1 MLKPFIIGFT
11 IPLLLIAILVLRERE
26 AKPLPTIATTQ
37 PCQHPD
43 FETGCRLIEIMQQ
56 SQARK
61 DFIQSLPKGQ
71 SCSI

>member
-26 AKPLPTIATTQ
+26 AKPLPTIAPTE
-37 PCQHPD
+37 PCQYPE
-43 FETGCRLIEIMQQ
+43 FGGCKLIEIMQQ
-56 SQARK
+56 SKNRK

-71 SCSI
+71 PCSI